1 MNQNELNAQAS
12 LPQYKS
18 HKTVEA
24 LKIKEIIRIPEGG
37 ATIVP
42 ENENF
47 GSFTVSEEFMAKH
60 NPSEGGYHV
69 RYSDGYESWSPAD
82 AFEEGYTELKEAKEE
97 VLEFVSEN
105 GSFGQAIQA
114 LKQGKRVART
124 GWNGKGMFIFMQVP
138 AAINEEVIPKMQ
150 SLPQA
155 VKDEFSKRLGGIKYK
170 NQLAMV
176 YPDNTVYGWVASPSD
191 VLENDWCILD

>member
-1 MNQNELNAQAS
+1 MDSLSVKAS
-12 LPQYKS
+12 MPQYKS
-18 HKTVEA
+18 HKIVEA

-60 NPSEGGYHV
+60 NPSEGGYYV
-69 RYSDGYESWSPAD
+69 RYSDEYESWSPAD

-124 GWNGKGMFIFMQVP
+124 GWDGKGMFIFMQVP
-138 AAINEEVIPKMQ
+138 SAINEEVIPKMQ